1 MGEHLAKQPLS
12 VLVVDD
18 DETMREVLTVR
29 LEDWGYRVQT
39 VGDVKSA
46 RAAIDRSHPDV
57 VLADIVLPGMS
68 GLDLLRLLKEDDIDR
83 PVILMTGHGSVDL
96 AVEAM
101 KDGAE
106 DFLTKPIETEKL
118 HAVLKAVIADLSLKS
133 RVAAIDTQLE
143 DEPGFAG
150 MVGRSEAMREV
161 FATVELLAENEASAI
176 ITGPSGTGKEL
187 VARSIHS
194 LSARAEKPFIG
205 LNCAAIPEGLIE
217 SELFGHMKGSFTGAA
232 QMRMG
237 AFELADGGVLLL
249 DEIAEM
255 PINLQPKF
263 LRILEE
269 RRVRRVG
276 GSRDIDFDVRV
287 IAATNRPIEQAI
299 ERGILR
305 EDLYFRLAVFEVRL
319 PALKDRDGDI
329 PFLVQAFI
337 REFNAKHG
345 TDVAG
350 VGSEAM
356 GLLEEYHWPGNVRE
370 LRNVIERATIVAG
383 SDWIEKGHLPLF
395 LRAPR
400 DTDDPTM
407 TIEVGG
413 TTAEEAEKELILR
426 TLELVGGNKAEAAR
440 RLDLDVKTIRNKLK
454 RYEEDTDSP

>member
-1 MGEHLAKQPLS
+1 MAKQALS

-29 LEDWGYRVQT
+29 LEDWGYRVET

-46 RAAIDRSHPDV
+46 RAAIDRSPPDV

-106 DFLTKPIETEKL
+106 DFLTKPIETDKL
-118 HAVLKAVIADLSLKS
+118 HAVLKTVIADLSLKT
-133 RVAAIDTQLE
+133 RVAELDTQLE

-150 MVGRSEAMREV
+150 MVGRSEVMREV
-161 FATVELLAENEASAI
+161 FATVELLAQNEASAI

-194 LSARAEKPFIG
+194 LSARADQPFIG

-237 AFELADGGVLLL
+237 AFELAEGGVLLL

-255 PINLQPKF
+255 PINLQSKF

-287 IAATNRPIEQAI
+287 IAATNRPIEEAI

-319 PALKDRDGDI
+319 PALKERDGDI

-337 REFNAKHG
+337 REFNEKHG
-345 TDVAG
+345 TDVTG
-350 VGSEAM
+350 VSSEAL

-400 DTDDPTM
+400 DTDDPKM
-407 TIEVGG
+407 TIDVGG

-440 RLDLDVKTIRNKLK
+440 RLELDVKTIRNKLK
-454 RYEEDTDSP
+454 RYEEDTEGS

>member
-1 MGEHLAKQPLS
+1 VQLSEQALS

-46 RAAIDRSHPDV
+46 RAAIDKHHPDV

-106 DFLTKPIETEKL
+106 DFLTKPIETDKL
-118 HAVLKAVIADLSLKS
+118 HAVLKTVIADLSLKS
-133 RVAAIDTQLE
+133 RVRALDTQLE

-150 MVGRSEAMREV
+150 MVGRSDVMREV
-161 FATVELLAENEASAI
+161 FATVELLAQNEASAI

-194 LSARAEKPFIG
+194 LSARADQPFIG

-287 IAATNRPIEQAI
+287 IAATNRPIEVAL
-299 ERGILR
+299 ERGLLR

-319 PALKDRDGDI
+319 PALKDREGDI
-329 PFLVQAFI
+329 PLLVQSFI

-345 TDVAG
+345 TEVTG
-350 VGSEAM
+350 VSSEAM
-356 GLLEEYHWPGNVRE
+356 NLLEEYHWPGTVRE
-370 LRNVIERATIVAG
+370 LRNVIERATIVSG

-395 LRAPR
+395 LRAPS
-400 DTDDPTM
+400 DPGDPKF
-407 TIEVGG
+407 TIDVGG

-426 TLELVGGNKAEAAR
+426 TLDLVGGNKAEAAR
-440 RLDLDVKTIRNKLK
+440 RLELDVKTIRNKLK
-454 RYEEDTDSP
+454 KYEEDTSSP